1 MDEDIEKIIN
11 GYSINYDRS
20 LFSQIIKDFKSR
32 EEQRE
37 DLNLKRNKR
46 LTEIRE
52 QEQSKK
58 EDAAKL
64 IQAVV
69 RGNKGREYAERMAQ
83 EKASEEAE
91 KAERD
96 RIEAQEAQEAAEA
109 SKIARSKALKEEE
122 NKRKLDEERRK
133 LEDDTFKRKINSL
146 EDLDDIL
153 GDRYNYIKN
162 PECIKI
168 FESILKNTVAFVKE
182 KLIDSNLDK
191 ETFLNFFRLVE
202 YEGEEIRVPYNKN
215 FEKILYSFIR
225 EQEKKSFEEN
235 CIRDYNIVYN
245 IIEYCLFILGN
256 KKYNSFKK
264 FLNQVKD
271 ELDKIKEKSGIT
283 DFYKFIKMKK
293 KYDNLQDCIT
303 SPFNNL

>member
-11 GYSINYDRS
+11 GYSLNYEES
-20 LFSQIIKDFKSR
+20 LFSQIIEDFNSR
-32 EEQRE
+32 EKRQE
-37 DLNLKRNKR
+37 DLNQKKNKR
-46 LTEIRE
+46 FTEIKE

-58 EDAAKL
+58 EEAAKR

-69 RGNKGREYAERMAQ
+69 RGNKVREDAERMAQ

-96 RIEAQEAQEAAEA
+96 RIEAQKAAEA
-109 SKIARSKALKEEE
+109 SKIARSKALEEEE
-122 NKRKLDEERRK
+122 NKRKLDEERSK
-133 LEDDTFKRKINSL
+133 LEVNTFKRQINSL

-168 FESILKNTVAFVKE
+168 FESILKNTVTFVKE
-182 KLIDSNLDK
+182 KLIDSKLDK
-191 ETFLNFFRLVE
+191 EKFLNFFRLVE

-283 DFYKFIKMKK
+283 DFYIFIKMKK

>member
-1 MDEDIEKIIN
+1 MDEDIENIIN
-11 GYSINYDRS
+11 GYSLNYDKS
-20 LFSQIIKDFKSR
+20 LFSQINK
-32 EEQRE
+32 QR
-37 DLNLKRNKR
+37 
-46 LTEIRE
+46 TEIKE

-58 EDAAKL
+58 EEAAKR

-69 RGNKGREYAERMAQ
+69 RGNKVREDAERMAQ

-96 RIEAQEAQEAAEA
+96 RIEAQKAAEE
-109 SKIARSKALKEEE
+109 SKIARSKALEEEE
-122 NKRKLDEERRK
+122 NKRKLDEERSK
-133 LEDDTFKRKINSL
+133 LEVNTFKRKINSL
-146 EDLDDIL
+146 EELDDIL
-153 GDRYNYIKN
+153 GNRYNYIKN

-168 FESILKNTVAFVKE
+168 FESILKNTVTFVKE
-182 KLIDSNLDK
+182 KLIDSKLDK
-191 ETFLNFFRLVE
+191 EKFLNFFRLVE

-256 KKYNSFKK
+256 KKYNSFKN

-283 DFYKFIKMKK
+283 DFYIFIKMKK

>member
-1 MDEDIEKIIN
+1 MDEDIENIIN
-11 GYSINYDRS
+11 GYSLNYEES
-20 LFSQIIKDFKSR
+20 LFSQIIEDFNSR
-32 EEQRE
+32 EKRQE
-37 DLNLKRNKR
+37 DLNQKKNKR
-46 LTEIRE
+46 FTEIKE

-58 EDAAKL
+58 EEAAKR

-69 RGNKGREYAERMAQ
+69 RGNKVREDAERMAQ

-96 RIEAQEAQEAAEA
+96 RIEAQKAAEA
-109 SKIARSKALKEEE
+109 SKIARSKALEEEE
-122 NKRKLDEERRK
+122 NKRKLDEERSK
-133 LEDDTFKRKINSL
+133 LEVNTFKRQINSL
-146 EDLDDIL
+146 EELDDIL

-168 FESILKNTVAFVKE
+168 FESILKNTVTFVKE
-182 KLIDSNLDK
+182 KLIDSKLDK
-191 ETFLNFFRLVE
+191 EKFLNFFRLVE

>member
-11 GYSINYDRS
+11 GYSLNYDES
-20 LFSQIIKDFKSR
+20 LFSQIIEDFNSR
-32 EEQRE
+32 EKRQE
-37 DLNLKRNKR
+37 DLNQKKNKR
-46 LTEIRE
+46 FTEIKE

-58 EDAAKL
+58 EEAAKR

-69 RGNKGREYAERMAQ
+69 RGNKVREDAERMAQ

-96 RIEAQEAQEAAEA
+96 RIEAQKAAEA
-109 SKIARSKALKEEE
+109 SKIARSKALEEEE
-122 NKRKLDEERRK
+122 NKRKLDEERSK
-133 LEDDTFKRKINSL
+133 LEVNTFKRQINSL

-168 FESILKNTVAFVKE
+168 FESILKNTVTFVKE
-182 KLIDSNLDK
+182 KLIDSKLDK
-191 ETFLNFFRLVE
+191 EKFLNFFRLVE

-283 DFYKFIKMKK
+283 DFYIFIKMKK

>member
-11 GYSINYDRS
+11 GYSINYHDS
-20 LFSQIIKDFKSR
+20 LFSQIIEDFNSR
-32 EEQRE
+32 EKRQE
-37 DLNLKRNKR
+37 DLNQTKIKRF
-46 LTEIRE
+46 TEIKE

-58 EDAAKL
+58 EEAAKR

-69 RGNKGREYAERMAQ
+69 RGNKVREDAERMAQ

-96 RIEAQEAQEAAEA
+96 RIEAQKAAEA
-109 SKIARSKALKEEE
+109 SKIARSKALEEEE
-122 NKRKLDEERRK
+122 NKRKLDEERSK
-133 LEDDTFKRKINSL
+133 LELDTFKRKINSL

-168 FESILKNTVAFVKE
+168 FESILKNTVTFVKG
-182 KLIDSNLDK
+182 KLIDSKLDK

-215 FEKILYSFIR
+215 FEKYLYSFIR

>member
-11 GYSINYDRS
+11 GYSLNYEES
-20 LFSQIIKDFKSR
+20 LFSQIIEDFNSR
-32 EEQRE
+32 EKRQE
-37 DLNLKRNKR
+37 DLNQKKNKR
-46 LTEIRE
+46 FTEIKE

-58 EDAAKL
+58 EEAAKR

-69 RGNKGREYAERMAQ
+69 RGNKVREDAERMAQ

-96 RIEAQEAQEAAEA
+96 RIEAQKAAEA
-109 SKIARSKALKEEE
+109 SKIARSKALEEEE
-122 NKRKLDEERRK
+122 NKRKLDEERSK
-133 LEDDTFKRKINSL
+133 LEVNTFKRQINSL
-146 EDLDDIL
+146 EELDDIL

-168 FESILKNTVAFVKE
+168 FESILKNTVTFVKE
-182 KLIDSNLDK
+182 KLIDSKLDK
-191 ETFLNFFRLVE
+191 EKFLNFFRLVE

-283 DFYKFIKMKK
+283 DFYIFIKMKK

>member
-11 GYSINYDRS
+11 GYSLNYDKS
-20 LFSQIIKDFKSR
+20 LFSQINK
-32 EEQRE
+32 QR
-37 DLNLKRNKR
+37 
-46 LTEIRE
+46 TEIKE

-58 EDAAKL
+58 EEAAKR

-69 RGNKGREYAERMAQ
+69 RGNKVREDAERMAQ

-96 RIEAQEAQEAAEA
+96 RIEAQKAAEE
-109 SKIARSKALKEEE
+109 SKIARSKALEEEE
-122 NKRKLDEERRK
+122 NKRKLDEERSK
-133 LEDDTFKRKINSL
+133 LEVYTFKRQINSL

-168 FESILKNTVAFVKE
+168 FESILKNTVTFVKE
-182 KLIDSNLDK
+182 KLIDSKLDK
-191 ETFLNFFRLVE
+191 EKFLNFFRLVE

-256 KKYNSFKK
+256 KKYNSFKN

-283 DFYKFIKMKK
+283 DFYIFIKMKK

>member
-1 MDEDIEKIIN
+1 MDEDIENIIN
-11 GYSINYDRS
+11 GYSLNYDKS
-20 LFSQIIKDFKSR
+20 LFSQINK
-32 EEQRE
+32 QR
-37 DLNLKRNKR
+37 
-46 LTEIRE
+46 TEIKE

-58 EDAAKL
+58 EEAAKR

-69 RGNKGREYAERMAQ
+69 RGNKVREDAERMAQ

-96 RIEAQEAQEAAEA
+96 RIEAQKAAEE
-109 SKIARSKALKEEE
+109 SKIARSKALEEEE
-122 NKRKLDEERRK
+122 NKRKLDEERSK
-133 LEDDTFKRKINSL
+133 LEVYTFKRQINSL

-168 FESILKNTVAFVKE
+168 FESILKNTVTFVKE
-182 KLIDSNLDK
+182 KLIDSKLDK
-191 ETFLNFFRLVE
+191 EKFLNFFRLVE

-283 DFYKFIKMKK
+283 DFYIFIKMKK

>member
-11 GYSINYDRS
+11 GYSLNYEES
-20 LFSQIIKDFKSR
+20 LFSQIIEDFNSR
-32 EEQRE
+32 EKRQE
-37 DLNLKRNKR
+37 DLNQKKNKR
-46 LTEIRE
+46 FTEIKE

-58 EDAAKL
+58 EEAAKR

-69 RGNKGREYAERMAQ
+69 RGNKVREDAERMAQ

-96 RIEAQEAQEAAEA
+96 RIEAQKAAEA
-109 SKIARSKALKEEE
+109 SKIARSKALEEEE
-122 NKRKLDEERRK
+122 NKRKLDEERSK
-133 LEDDTFKRKINSL
+133 LEVNTFKRQINSL
-146 EDLDDIL
+146 EELDDIL
-153 GDRYNYIKN
+153 GNRYNYIKN

-168 FESILKNTVAFVKE
+168 FESILKNTVTFVKE
-182 KLIDSNLDK
+182 KLIDSKLDK
-191 ETFLNFFRLVE
+191 EKFLNFFRLVE

-283 DFYKFIKMKK
+283 DFYIFIKMKK

>member
-11 GYSINYDRS
+11 GYSLNYDES
-20 LFSQIIKDFKSR
+20 LFSQIIEDFNSR
-32 EEQRE
+32 EKRQE
-37 DLNLKRNKR
+37 DLNQKKNKR
-46 LTEIRE
+46 FTEIKE

-58 EDAAKL
+58 EEAAKR

-69 RGNKGREYAERMAQ
+69 RGNKVREDAERMAQ

-96 RIEAQEAQEAAEA
+96 RIEAQKAAEA
-109 SKIARSKALKEEE
+109 SKIARSKALEEEE
-122 NKRKLDEERRK
+122 NKRKLDEERSK
-133 LEDDTFKRKINSL
+133 LEVNTFKRQINSL
-146 EDLDDIL
+146 EELDDIL

-168 FESILKNTVAFVKE
+168 FESILKNTVTFVKE
-182 KLIDSNLDK
+182 KLIDSKLDK
-191 ETFLNFFRLVE
+191 EKFLNFFRLVE

>member
-11 GYSINYDRS
+11 GYSLNYEES
-20 LFSQIIKDFKSR
+20 LFSQIIEDFNSR
-32 EEQRE
+32 EKRQE
-37 DLNLKRNKR
+37 DLNQKKNKR
-46 LTEIRE
+46 FTEIKE

-58 EDAAKL
+58 EEAAKR

-69 RGNKGREYAERMAQ
+69 RGNKVREDAERMAQ

-96 RIEAQEAQEAAEA
+96 RIEAQKAAEA
-109 SKIARSKALKEEE
+109 SKIARSKALEEEE
-122 NKRKLDEERRK
+122 NKRKLDEERSK
-133 LEDDTFKRKINSL
+133 LEVNTFKRQINSL
-146 EDLDDIL
+146 EELDDIL

-168 FESILKNTVAFVKE
+168 FESILKNTVTFVKE
-182 KLIDSNLDK
+182 KLIDSKLDK
-191 ETFLNFFRLVE
+191 EKFLNFFRLVE